1 MEARVVKPTTG
12 PSALPTG
19 DVRVHGVQMGTNVVV
34 GDAELARWVARELTE
49 VHRRLN
55 GVAAEVRRQRATEDI
70 ELLGA
75 EHALRRAAFLLDALE
90 VGRREA

>member
-1 MEARVVKPTTG
+1 
-12 PSALPTG
+12 
-19 DVRVHGVQMGTNVVV
+19 MGTNVLV

-55 GVAAEVRRQRATEDI
+55 AVAAEVRRQRASEDI
-70 ELLGA
+70 ELLAA
-75 EHALRRAAFLLDALE
+75 EHALRRAAFLDALE

>member
-1 MEARVVKPTTG
+1 MEAPEAKPTTG

-19 DVRVHGVQMGTNVVV
+19 TRQVHGVQMGTTVLV
-34 GDAELARWVARELTE
+34 GDAELARWVAGELTE

-55 GVAAEVRRQRATEDI
+55 DVAAEVRRQRATEDI

-75 EHALRRAAFLLDALE
+75 EHALRRAAFLLGALE